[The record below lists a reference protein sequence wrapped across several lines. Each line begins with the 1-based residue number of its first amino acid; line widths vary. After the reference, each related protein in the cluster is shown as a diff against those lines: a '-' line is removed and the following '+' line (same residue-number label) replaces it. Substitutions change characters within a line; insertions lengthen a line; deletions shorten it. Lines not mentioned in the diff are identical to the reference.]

1 MRTSY
6 VYTTRT
12 CAAHA
17 QTSCRSTW
25 LAAHADHVLVTHSAS
40 HSVGGYAY
48 ITLSELSYVHGEQL
62 ERNDGEDSLETVLCV
77 RNLQRLVREVL
88 RLLVVLVAD
97 QDRIPLQNTAI
108 PQGRGNP

>member
-1 MRTSY
+1 MYTSGA
-6 VYTTRT
+6 
-12 CAAHA
+12 CAAHEHI
-17 QTSCRSTW
+17 SCRSTW

-62 ERNDGEDSLETVLCV
+62 ERNDGEDSLQTVLCV

-97 QDRIPLQNTAI
+97 QDRVTLQNTAI
-108 PQGRGNP
+108 PQGRGHP